1 MRWWPCGA
9 LIAALVFLLVV
20 PPAVPRAAKI
30 GAITSNKIS
39 TMTSLDQETRVREIV
54 ANTLVPEATADHAGG
69 LASVVYIDGHALFF
83 TYGLADQTD
92 RRPVTPDTLFNIAS
106 VRKLFEATL
115 VALGTLRGELRLD
128 DPVSKYVTELHGDY
142 IRRVTIGEL
151 ATHTSG
157 LLLATDHPPWP
168 NESYSQAEFLD
179 VLNMWTPGAGEQPGK
194 QRIYTHAGY
203 VLLQLA
209 LERRYGLPIGELIES
224 RILKPLHMT
233 STLVPERGPG
243 NRAIMTP
250 ARMRDV
256 VQGYSDSGLPIGPP
270 GNQQSYYD
278 FSGTGQMFSSARDLG
293 DLSRGLPRRRR
304 DRSATA
310 GRIADDAAGSVPR
323 RPEIRTGDG
332 LGNHRCGRRRRRRQA
347 GRSQQC
353 DRLYG
358 AGAGPQGG
366 RASARQ
372 SRRVPA
378 RDRPLPRAP
387 GAGAIVGAAL
397 PPGPHVQS
405 CRVMKPSKKAVSSR

>member
-1 MRWWPCGA
+1 MRWWSCGT
-9 LIAALVFLLVV
+9 LIGALVFLLVV

-278 FSGTGQMFSSARDLG
+278 FSGTGQMFSSARDLAIFLAACLG
-293 DLSRGLPRRRR
+293 DGVTDPQLGDALRMTQREAFRVDRKFGQAMAWETIDADGVGVVDKPGGLNN
-304 DRSATA
+304 ATA
-310 GRIADDAAGSVPR
+310 YM
-323 RPEIRTGDG
+323 G
-332 LGNHRCGRRRRRRQA
+332 L
-347 GRSQQC
+347 
-353 DRLYG
+353 
-358 AGAGPQGG
+358 
-366 RASARQ
+366 
-372 SRRVPA
+372 VPA
-378 RDRPLPRAP
+378 RKVGVLLLANRGEFPHEIARYRVLP
-387 GAGAIVGAAL
+387 AL
-397 PPGPHVQS
+397 A
-405 CRVMKPSKKAVSSR
+405 RL